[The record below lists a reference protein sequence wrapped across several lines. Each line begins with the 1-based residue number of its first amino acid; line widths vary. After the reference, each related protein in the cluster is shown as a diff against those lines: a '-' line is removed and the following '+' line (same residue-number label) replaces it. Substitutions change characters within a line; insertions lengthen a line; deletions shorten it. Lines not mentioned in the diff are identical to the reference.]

1 MRASRLALTVL
12 VLLIWEVDVA
22 AAQELG
28 IRPVVL
34 LEEDPAFGVHIT
46 AEMTRDRVLIGP
58 YPKNF
63 FWAAAVDAPLFTK
76 SERNPEPLR
85 ARLDGGLQ
93 ISLFRPS
100 TPVGAAPSPDD
111 PPPWNYGYVAFQLG
125 VGAEAPQDVNMAD
138 VTVGGSFAY
147 EHDQYHS
154 LWFIPE
160 LRVAY
165 DAVFCIDCDLT
176 FIADGLNT
184 DDTGWRLGGELGW
197 NIPADRAWVPA
208 LLKPIWLR
216 LDGRAFHT
224 SGLDTYDERHNDDG
238 LWGSA
243 ELAYRCD
250 RCGPVHEVYVR
261 GNGGR
266 LPQRLREK
274 RAWTAG
280 VSLAF

>member
-1 MRASRLALTVL
+1 MRAIRLVSAALIVL
-12 VLLIWEVDVA
+12 MVSMSDA
-22 AAQELG
+22 AAQELR

-34 LEEDPAFGVHIT
+34 LEDDPAFGVRLT

-58 YPKNF
+58 YPRNVS
-63 FWAAAVDAPLFTK
+63 WHAMADAPLFTK
-76 SERNPEPLR
+76 PERNPETLR
-85 ARLDGGLQ
+85 AQFDAGLQ

-100 TPVGAAPSPDD
+100 IPVGAAPSPDD

-125 VGAEAPQDVNMAD
+125 VGAEAPQNVNTAD

-147 EHDQYHS
+147 EHDQYHN

-160 LRVAY
+160 LRIAY
-165 DAVFCIDCDLT
+165 DAVFCIDCDLPV
-176 FIADGLNT
+176 AGAT
-184 DDTGWRLGGELGW
+184 DDAGWRLGGELGW

-224 SGLDTYDERHNDDG
+224 SGLDNVDVLRNDDG
-238 LWGSA
+238 MWGSA
-243 ELAYRCD
+243 EVAYRCD
-250 RCGPVHEVYVR
+250 RCGPIHEVYVR
-261 GNGGR
+261 AHGGR
-266 LPQRLREK
+266 LPQVLREK

-280 VSLAF
+280 VSLTF

>member
-1 MRASRLALTVL
+1 MRPSRPAFTVL
-12 VLLIWEVDVA
+12 LLLTASASVASAQDVR
-22 AAQELG
+22 
-28 IRPVVL
+28 IRPLVL
-34 LEEDPAFGVHIT
+34 VEDDPVFGVHAT
-46 AEMTRDRVLIGP
+46 GELTRERVLIGP

-63 FWAAAVDAPLFTK
+63 FWSVAAGLPWFTK
-76 SERNPEPLR
+76 PERNPEPQR
-85 ARLDGGLQ
+85 IQFDGGLQ

-111 PPPWNYGYVAFQLG
+111 PPPWNFGYVAFQLG

-138 VTVGGSFAY
+138 VTIGASFAY

-154 LWFIPE
+154 LWFMPE
-160 LRVAY
+160 LRIAY

-176 FIADGLNT
+176 VIADAPAP
-184 DDTGWRLGGELGW
+184 DDAGWRLAGELGW
-197 NIPADRAWVPA
+197 NIPADRAWMPA

-224 SGLDTYDERHNDDG
+224 SGLDEFDELHNDDG

-274 RAWTAG
+274 RTWTAG

>member
-1 MRASRLALTVL
+1 MRTSRRALTVL
-12 VLLIWEVDVA
+12 MLLTGSAGGA
-22 AAQELG
+22 AAQDVRV
-28 IRPVVL
+28 RPLVL
-34 LEEDPAFGVHIT
+34 LEDGPVFGVHAT
-46 AEMTRDRVLIGP
+46 AELTRERVLIGP

-63 FWAAAVDAPLFTK
+63 FWTVTADLPWFTK
-76 SERNPEPLR
+76 PERNPEPQ
-85 ARLDGGLQ
+85 RLLFDGGLQ

-111 PPPWNYGYVAFQLG
+111 PPPWNYGYVAFLLG
-125 VGAEAPQDVNMAD
+125 VGLEWPQDRNTGD
-138 VTVGGSFAY
+138 LTVGGSFAY

-160 LRVAY
+160 LRIAY
-165 DAVFCIDCDLT
+165 DAVFCVDCD
-176 FIADGLNT
+176 APVAGESAV
-184 DDTGWRLGGELGW
+184 DTGWRLGGELGW
-197 NIPADRAWVPA
+197 NIPADRTWMPD
-208 LLKPIWLR
+208 LLKPLWLR
-216 LDGRAFHT
+216 LDGRAFRT
-224 SGLDTYDERHNDDG
+224 SGLADVSLLRNDDG

-261 GNGGR
+261 ANGGR
-266 LPQRLREK
+266 QPHRLREK